1 MIKGKFVSLEEN
13 KKDDYE
19 LLLKDNN
26 GFIIGRCYI
35 LDINEKDEFS
45 LLRFNYYKSHEDIDL
60 IANCL
65 EVILE
70 YFFEYEKMNKINLIL
85 DENFNTEITTMLGFT
100 LEGFLFDTKVV
111 DNYYSSEMIFGMDYE
126 CYKGSFIRN
135 NLDIKGK
142 KISLKILTPKYANE
156 LLDYCIRN
164 KSHLKAYEPVR
175 EESYFKLEHQRRLI
189 MEDYRNYLNG
199 KLVNFGIFRND
210 KLIGKIKISSIVLG
224 SFRSG
229 IIGYSI
235 DEKEQGNGYMKEAVK
250 LAIEYA
256 FNELDLHRIE
266 ASAMIDNIKSQRV
279 LKSCNFK
286 ELGLNE
292 KYLFINGEWR
302 DHITFYMI
310 K

>member
-1 MIKGKFVSLEEN
+1 
-13 KKDDYE
+13 
-19 LLLKDNN
+19 
-26 GFIIGRCYI
+26 
-35 LDINEKDEFS
+35 
-45 LLRFNYYKSHEDIDL
+45 
-60 IANCL
+60 
-65 EVILE
+65 
-70 YFFEYEKMNKINLIL
+70 
-85 DENFNTEITTMLGFT
+85 
-100 LEGFLFDTKVV
+100 
-111 DNYYSSEMIFGMDYE
+111 
-126 CYKGSFIRN
+126 
-135 NLDIKGK
+135 
-142 KISLKILTPKYANE
+142 
-156 LLDYCIRN
+156 
-164 KSHLKAYEPVR
+164 
-175 EESYFKLEHQRRLI
+175 

-199 KLVNFGIFRND
+199 KSVNFGIFKND
-210 KLIGKIKISSIVLG
+210 KLIGKVKISSIVLG
-224 SFRSG
+224 SFRNG

-302 DHITFYMI
+302 DHITFYII